1 MFALV
6 DYKEMFDYF
15 KNQRGRL
22 IEALEKLPKEEFTK
36 ERDLSFPS
44 IKDVLV
50 HTVMVEDNWLHYR
63 AAGIGTGT
71 SLKPEGFKN
80 LADIKRYIAEVDL
93 KTGKIFSKMTE
104 NDLRKEVKRTTQDGK
119 VETYSLEQ
127 ILYHVPIE
135 IIYHFGEIFAEF
147 WKMDVDAPYY
157 SYLAYSRDKRKTK

>member
-1 MFALV
+1 MV
-6 DYKEMFDYF
+6 DYKEMFEYF
-15 KNQRGRL
+15 KNQRAKL
-22 IEALEKLPKEEFTK
+22 IEALEKLPQEQFTE

-63 AAGIGTGT
+63 AAGIGAGT
-71 SLKPEGFKN
+71 SLKPEDFKSP
-80 LADIKRYIAEVDL
+80 ADVKKYIAEVDS
-93 KTGKIFSKMTE
+93 KTDKLFGRMTE
-104 NDLRKEVKRTTQDGK
+104 NELRKDVKRTTQDGK

-147 WKMDVDAPYY
+147 WKMNIDAPYY
-157 SYLAYSRDKRKTK
+157 SYLAYSRDKKKTR